1 MKCPT
6 CLTELPRSVSICPFC
21 NTEIICNDELTET
34 QHIEEFE
41 NYEQNNYEKSNVI
54 DSSEASAEQSVSD
67 KNQKF
72 SSNSKKIFSIICVV
86 CIALACICGYQAYK
100 SYGDYT
106 YAYEFYKEAAEAQG
120 DSIRYYIKL
129 KDSEYYSAQALAG
142 DYYSQYL
149 EYKSIAD
156 KYNSICKMY
165 KNECIV
171 YVSLCVTC
179 IAAPIII
186 AIVKKKI
193 NSNKTPT

>member
-6 CLTELPRSVSICPFC
+6 CLTELPSSASICPFC
-21 NTEIICNDELTET
+21 NTEIFYNDEPTEK
-34 QHIEEFE
+34 QYIEEFE
-41 NYEQNNYEKSNVI
+41 NDEQDNYEKSNVNE
-54 DSSEASAEQSVSD
+54 DSDASTKQSGSD

-129 KDSEYYSAQALAG
+129 KDSEYYSAQVLAG
-142 DYYSQYL
+142 DYYTQYL

-156 KYNSICKMY
+156 KYNNICKIY
-165 KNECIV
+165 KTECIA

>member
-6 CLTELPRSVSICPFC
+6 CLTELPRSASICPFC

-72 SSNSKKIFSIICVV
+72 SSNSQKIFSIICVV